1 MAVLPCEDGEDGG
14 PCGGGVEGDATD
26 VLEECAPFTV
36 GAVLLSVP
44 IPVSGGRRGRSCGS
58 SCSLVVDVSSVVFE
72 ARFVGV
78 ECKVK
83 SECECGNIIN
93 TQPKHKRF

>member
-26 VLEECAPFTV
+26 VLEECAPFTI

-44 IPVSGGRRGRSCGS
+44 VPVSGERGGRGCSCG
-58 SCSLVVDVSSVVFE
+58 CSLVMDVSSVVFE
-72 ARFVGV
+72 AQFVGV
-78 ECKVK
+78 EC
-83 SECECGNIIN
+83 
-93 TQPKHKRF
+93 